1 MGHSGRAATAVRRST
16 IDPQT
21 RAEIIAHAAEE
32 LWLRQIAQ
40 IVGVSHET
48 VRMIVRASK
57 QAGVVV

>member
-1 MGHSGRAATAVRRST
+1 VRRST